1 MRIET
6 TKTTA
11 CIKKILFYSV
21 LAAFISVMTGC
32 MSDDPYG
39 DINNGSNGGN
49 NGGGMF
55 GGNGNSTTTGELA
68 TFDIMIDK
76 TSAEPTT
83 SASEYVPDEEDVLS
97 ASDFT
102 TEVNIDLSNPIA
114 KTENGVEVTVSGGH
128 VTVNHGS
135 TKKVCYVVSGT
146 TDNGSF
152 TVLGDKTY
160 AVKPTLEGKQFLPS
174 VMSARVSMKRASRWL
189 TFWKQPAGIRNS
201 FKPSIVI
208 SWIIS

>member
-39 DINNGSNGGN
+39 DINNGPNEGN

-146 TDNGSF
+146 TGNGSF
-152 TVLGDKTY
+152 TVLGEKKY
-160 AVKPTLEGKQFLPS
+160 AVKLNGVNITNPD
-174 VMSARVSMKRASRWL
+174 SAALNLLSGKRA
-189 TFWKQPAGIRNS
+189 F
-201 FKPSIVI
+201 
-208 SWIIS
+208 IILADVQGQAALQW

>member
-39 DINNGSNGGN
+39 DINNGPNEGN

-114 KTENGVEVTVSGGH
+114 KTENGVEVTVRGGH

-146 TDNGSF
+146 TGNGSF
-152 TVLGDKTY
+152 TVLGEKKY
-160 AVKPTLEGKQFLPS
+160 AVKLNGVNITNPD
-174 VMSARVSMKRASRWL
+174 SAAL
-189 TFWKQPAGIRNS
+189 THAY
-201 FKPSIVI
+201 
-208 SWIIS
+208 SWSK